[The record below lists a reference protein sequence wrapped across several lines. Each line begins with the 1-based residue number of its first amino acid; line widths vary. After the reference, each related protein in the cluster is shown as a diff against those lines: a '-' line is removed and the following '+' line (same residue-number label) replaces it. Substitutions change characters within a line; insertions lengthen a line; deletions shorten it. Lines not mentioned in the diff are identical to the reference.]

1 MKSLAT
7 ALAAMTLAGCGVTA
21 DNSICD
27 RANPIG
33 TPEQE
38 EAKPVNILASECV
51 QRWGYR
57 LAKSEGAVAEVAEG
71 VLGACELAILRDRDE
86 LAAQYLSQAPDAQR
100 EALKNQAFKDA
111 TEDRDKYWRR
121 IAAFR
126 VAQGRA
132 GKCPT

>member
-7 ALAAMTLAGCGVTA
+7 ALAAITLAGCGVTA

-27 RANPIG
+27 RSDPIG
-33 TPEQE
+33 TVEQE
-38 EAKPVNILASECV
+38 EAKPVNTRAAECV

-57 LAKSEGAVAEVAEG
+57 LGKSDGAVAEVAEG

-86 LAAQYLSQAPDAQR
+86 LAARYLSQAPEAQR
-100 EALKNQAFKDA
+100 SALRNQAFKEA
-111 TEDRDKYWRR
+111 TDDRDKYWKR

-126 VAQGRA
+126 VTQGRA
-132 GKCPT
+132 GKCPA